1 MDESA
6 GPKVFGL
13 PEDFELSLQEAQQLD
28 VDAVLSQGPPNLALH
43 DAEQRIRLHLES
55 TTDQTAAQALYLLFT
70 VLQFGTSLAPRQ
82 PFNERWSGTY
92 DDGKP
97 CRGPLPEDLTDAHV
111 RALSVMADA
120 IETPVVRAR
129 VAHVLWLR
137 QRPRNRSYAALAI
150 DAYLRV
156 AEATFDPEEWSES
169 AQHLTRAFELATAL
183 GKNSQERRQV
193 VTAALD
199 LVERL
204 KANEPRFYTE
214 RIAVLIYE
222 ALTAAEMELLFE
234 RVKSIAEMVHA
245 SANSDVEFHRGR
257 AYYDAAIKLSNPLQR
272 FADAKLLQLARA
284 ETHIAEADVGRSEM
298 QRSSSLRLGLRA
310 LRQAGA
316 PRERLNVVA
325 QLLDEAQELSVNEM
339 ARIGTPFSTDETEK
353 HIRDLVRNRDPIV
366 GLWILA
372 SQPLLAVRAKTR
384 TLAEE
389 GMKHAPLTFGL
400 RHTKLTADG
409 LRDGEVPG
417 SFGSDDNYE
426 SALEGAMRMYAAHGR
441 VISTYGVI
449 EPGRTQ
455 LLLEHEYTLE
465 AIYLALRSR
474 TFIPYGHEILWAKG
488 IHAGLVGEF
497 DVALHLLVPQLEHAL
512 REVLR
517 REREI
522 IYGTSSSGVQS
533 LIGLE
538 KVLLHQKTI
547 AIFGE
552 DVVFTIGAALAQR
565 LGANM
570 RNMVA
575 HGMITDGQSA
585 GGDAI
590 YVWWLCLH
598 MLFGFGSPPLA
609 DESNTGTTT
618 EDQPSG

>member
-245 SANSDVEFHRGR
+245 SANSD
-257 AYYDAAIKLSNPLQR
+257 
-272 FADAKLLQLARA
+272 
-284 ETHIAEADVGRSEM
+284 
-298 QRSSSLRLGLRA
+298 
-310 LRQAGA
+310 
-316 PRERLNVVA
+316 
-325 QLLDEAQELSVNEM
+325 
-339 ARIGTPFSTDETEK
+339 
-353 HIRDLVRNRDPIV
+353 
-366 GLWILA
+366 
-372 SQPLLAVRAKTR
+372 
-384 TLAEE
+384 
-389 GMKHAPLTFGL
+389 
-400 RHTKLTADG
+400 
-409 LRDGEVPG
+409 
-417 SFGSDDNYE
+417 
-426 SALEGAMRMYAAHGR
+426 
-441 VISTYGVI
+441 
-449 EPGRTQ
+449 
-455 LLLEHEYTLE
+455 
-465 AIYLALRSR
+465 
-474 TFIPYGHEILWAKG
+474 
-488 IHAGLVGEF
+488 
-497 DVALHLLVPQLEHAL
+497 
-512 REVLR
+512 
-517 REREI
+517 
-522 IYGTSSSGVQS
+522 
-533 LIGLE
+533 
-538 KVLLHQKTI
+538 
-547 AIFGE
+547 
-552 DVVFTIGAALAQR
+552 
-565 LGANM
+565 
-570 RNMVA
+570 
-575 HGMITDGQSA
+575 
-585 GGDAI
+585 
-590 YVWWLCLH
+590 
-598 MLFGFGSPPLA
+598 
-609 DESNTGTTT
+609 
-618 EDQPSG
+618 